1 MSQVSP
7 EFLQTFFG
15 NSSLSQQQ
23 QQQQQ
28 QQGQGQSQ
36 LPPNHHSSL
45 PPPLQ
50 HGSGSNLPPLSHPH
64 TPSHS
69 HHMHQ
74 LQIPAFSRL
83 TEGGSPA
90 PSSLGVSP
98 RNIYNQSPRTDDEE
112 DHEESNHHAT
122 RPVTPSLSTHNAAPS
137 DSVLASPS
145 VSTPATGASSLPLAV
160 PLMEGGEIYAAV
172 YSGIGVYETMANAVA
187 VMRRKSDGY
196 LNATQILKV
205 AGVDKG
211 RRTKILDK
219 EVMIGEHEK
228 VQGGYG
234 KYQGTWVPFERGV
247 QLALQYGVDRLL
259 QPLFN
264 FAFPAP
270 GRSDHTPTKEQVY
283 AANRDLLKQ
292 RSSGSAG
299 QTKGREDVRKKRPTT
314 RPTKRMV
321 ELVDGTDPMDEDSVE
336 AVGESPSG
344 ANKRQKGDGYSEVMM
359 ETNAEKY
366 RAMLMAMF
374 VHEDPL
380 YIPDILSGTTLP
392 SDLNLDIVIDEQGHT
407 SLHWAAALARI
418 NVVRVLLQKGADMRS
433 VNNDGE
439 TALIRAVRVTNNYDT
454 QTFPE
459 LLDLLHPMIHLV
471 DSKNRTVLHHI
482 AATAGLEGRVAASR
496 YYVECFLEWV
506 ARHGGNFSSIVDVQ
520 DNAGDTALNVAARIG
535 NRNLVEQL
543 MDVGADATIENKA
556 GLRPMDFGFED
567 IFGSSRHMHLE
578 STGEADRSA
587 EGTSRVVFPSIRTD
601 EEDAALA
608 LSAVASATKGREIA
622 SVQQMVDEM
631 STTFTDE
638 MKIKG
643 EQLEEVRNQ
652 LRQVTKELADVR
664 KQNHLLRRENQQLPE
679 MVQRI
684 KNLETCLG
692 EEMAR
697 AGNSGASSHHTIPN
711 RTPGTVEYRND
722 ASGSSNAPGGMV
734 SYLSHDSTT
743 DPHHTGLRESSASST
758 APPSPKQH
766 ELHALRR
773 TLSEKEQLER
783 TLRSEIIRLRSSSG
797 KSELSCKKII
807 AACCH
812 VPVEHVDDLLN
823 PLLQAVE
830 SDAEVDMN
838 AVAAFMMAVKRKEG
852 RAFT

>member
-1 MSQVSP
+1 
-7 EFLQTFFG
+7 
-15 NSSLSQQQ
+15 
-23 QQQQQ
+23 
-28 QQGQGQSQ
+28 
-36 LPPNHHSSL
+36 
-45 PPPLQ
+45 
-50 HGSGSNLPPLSHPH
+50 
-64 TPSHS
+64 
-69 HHMHQ
+69 
-74 LQIPAFSRL
+74 
-83 TEGGSPA
+83 
-90 PSSLGVSP
+90 
-98 RNIYNQSPRTDDEE
+98 
-112 DHEESNHHAT
+112 
-122 RPVTPSLSTHNAAPS
+122 
-137 DSVLASPS
+137 
-145 VSTPATGASSLPLAV
+145 
-160 PLMEGGEIYAAV
+160 MEGGEIYAAV

-608 LSAVASATKGREIA
+608 LSA
-622 SVQQMVDEM
+622 MVDEM

-692 EEMAR
+692 EEMAL
-697 AGNSGASSHHTIPN
+697 
-711 RTPGTVEYRND
+711 EYRND
-722 ASGSSNAPGGMV
+722 ASGSSNTPGGMV

-743 DPHHTGLRESSASST
+743 DLHHTGLRESSASST